1 MVASEDSLLHNG
13 NEQYPPYAIPL
24 PQPDEDG
31 LNLRQLLS
39 VARRRAFL
47 LSGVS
52 LAVSSGVL
60 AKVLTQEPVY
70 EGKFQLLVESVKGEE
85 NFDRLAPTLAK
96 NAGRPEPT
104 LDYDTQIQVLW
115 SPQVMAPT
123 LKEIQS
129 QYPEVDEES
138 IRRNLRI
145 NRFRETKILE
155 VSYNDTAPEK
165 IKFVLDEFANSYIK
179 YSLSEQQTSLRQGLE
194 FVNRQLP
201 ILQQRVD
208 KLQENL
214 QSFRQKHNLIEPEVQ
229 GRLLSG
235 RISNLAQQRQETRS
249 QLVETQSL
257 LARLQKQLGVDL
269 DRAIVYTAL
278 SEAPRYQQLLNQL
291 QEVES
296 QIAIESARLTKI
308 NPIVQRLQEQRNNLL
323 PLLAQE
329 AQAVLGSKFAEVAG
343 NVGALASPNSI
354 RLELTGKQ
362 IETINEMQVLVARNW
377 AIAQAEDVLGQQM
390 QQLAIISRQYTD
402 LQRSLEVATESLNRF
417 LEVRENLEI
426 EAAQT
431 ALPWQLIS
439 EIAAPEDPTSPNVP
453 RSLLLGAIAGL
464 LGGAGAALLAEK
476 LDNKFHSSDEIKD
489 GTGLAIL
496 GMIPFRKKLKQK
508 GQPDRQPSLESYG
521 RYRVSVFEEAFRSL
535 HADLQFL
542 SPDRPLQ
549 SLVISSALPSEGK
562 STIALNLAQAAAIMG
577 RRVLLVDADLRRPAI
592 HMMTD
597 LPNAWGLSNLIST
610 DSLDLQEVTQRSPA
624 EDNLYVLTA
633 GQVPPDPTRL
643 LSSQKMRNLIE
654 QLQNLFD
661 LVIFDTPPLAGLAD
675 AKLLAVHTG
684 GIVMVVGLGQTD
696 RSVLK
701 QVLDGLKQ
709 SHTSVLGV
717 VANGVKRYTS
727 HSYGYYYQRYY
738 ASRSP
743 ELRIEN

>member
-1 MVASEDSLLHNG
+1 MVASGDSLLHNG
-13 NEQYPPYAIPL
+13 NGQYPPYAIPL
-24 PQPDEDG
+24 PQSDEDG

-70 EGKFQLLVESVKGEE
+70 EGKFQLLVEPVKGEE
-85 NFDRLAPTLAK
+85 NFDRLAPTLVK
-96 NAGRPEPT
+96 NAGRPEPS

-155 VSYNDTAPEK
+155 VSYNDPDPEK
-165 IKFVLDEFANSYIK
+165 IQFVLEQFANGYIN

-194 FVNRQLP
+194 FVDRQLP
-201 ILQQRVD
+201 ILQKRVN

-214 QSFRQKHNLIEPEVQ
+214 QKFRQKHNLIEPEVQ
-229 GRLLSG
+229 GRLLSE
-235 RISNLAQQRQETRS
+235 RISSLAQQRQETRS

-308 NPIVQRLQEQRNNLL
+308 NPTVQRLQEQRNNLL

-329 AQAVLGSKFAEVAG
+329 ARAVLGSKFASVAG
-343 NVGALASPNSI
+343 NAGALASPNSI

-390 QQLAIISRQYTD
+390 QQLAIISREYTD
-402 LQRSLEVATESLNRF
+402 LQRSLEVATASLNRF

-439 EIAAPEDPTSPNVP
+439 EIAAPEDPTSPKVP

-464 LGGAGAALLAEK
+464 LSGAGAALLAEK
-476 LDNKFHSSDEIKD
+476 LDNKFHSADELKD

-496 GMIPFRKKLKQK
+496 GMIPFRKELKQK
-508 GQPDRQPSLESYG
+508 GQPSLPAYG
-521 RYRVSVFEEAFRSL
+521 EGRVSVFEEAFRSL

-562 STIALNLAQAAAIMG
+562 STIAFNLAHAAAIMG

-592 HMMTD
+592 HRMTD

-610 DSLDLQEVTQRSPA
+610 DSLDLHEVMQRSPA

-643 LSSQKMRNLIE
+643 LSSQKMRNLIA
-654 QLQNLFD
+654 QLQTSFD

-717 VANGVKRYTS
+717 VANGVKRYTTN
-727 HSYGYYYQRYY
+727 SYGYYYQRYY
-738 ASRSP
+738 GSRSE
-743 ELRIEN
+743 ELIIDN

>member
-1 MVASEDSLLHNG
+1 MVASGDSLLHNG
-13 NEQYPPYAIPL
+13 NGQYPPYAVPL
-24 PQPDEDG
+24 PQSDEDG

-70 EGKFQLLVESVKGEE
+70 EGKFQLLVEPVKGKE

-96 NAGRPEPT
+96 NAGRPEPS

-123 LKEIQS
+123 LKEIQAE
-129 QYPEVDEES
+129 YPEVDEES

-155 VSYNDTAPEK
+155 VSYNDPDPEK
-165 IKFVLDEFANSYIK
+165 IKFVLEEFANSYIN

-194 FVNRQLP
+194 FVDRQLP

-214 QSFRQKHNLIEPEVQ
+214 QNFRQTHNLIEPEVQ
-229 GRLLSG
+229 GRLLSQ
-235 RISNLAQQRQETRS
+235 RISSLAQQRQETRS
-249 QLVETQSL
+249 KLVETQSL

-308 NPIVQRLQEQRNNLL
+308 NPTVQRLQDQRNNLL
-323 PLLAQE
+323 PLLARE
-329 AQAVLGSKFAEVAG
+329 AQAVLGSKFAEVSE

-377 AIAQAEDVLGQQM
+377 AIAQAETVMGQQM

-402 LQRSLEVATESLNRF
+402 LQRSLQVATESLNRF
-417 LEVRENLEI
+417 LEVQENLEI

-439 EIAAPEDPTSPNVP
+439 EITAPEDPTSPNMP

-464 LGGAGAALLAEK
+464 LSGAGAALLAEK

-489 GTGLAIL
+489 DTGLALL
-496 GMIPFRKKLKQK
+496 GSIPFRKEFKKK
-508 GQPDRQPSLESYG
+508 GQTSLEYYG

-535 HADLQFL
+535 HADLQFI

-549 SLVISSALPSEGK
+549 SLVISSAFPSEGK

-610 DSLDLQEVTQRSPA
+610 DSLDLHEVTQRSPV

-643 LSSQKMRNLIE
+643 LSSQKMRNLIA
-654 QLQNLFD
+654 QLQSSFD

-675 AKLLAVHTG
+675 AKLLAAHTG

-717 VANGVKRYTS
+717 VANGVKRYTN
-727 HSYGYYYQRYY
+727 HSYGYYYQQYY
-738 ASRSP
+738 GSRSK
-743 ELRIEN
+743 ELKIKN